1 MKEFDMSKTKKISK
15 KNEKKEKENL
25 LSKILFF
32 HGVPYL
38 IIIILGLSL
47 YYQTLEYGFTY
58 FDDHYIFPNANAFH
72 GLQAA
77 NEIFKRDAI
86 LSTSGIEFYRPF
98 QGLSFLVDASISGDK
113 AFGYHLSSL
122 IIHIL
127 ACMSIFYLFTTL
139 KLNKYLSLVLTGIFT
154 VHPLFT
160 QSVAWVPARGD
171 LLIGLFGSLSF
182 SFFIRYY
189 QKYNPIY
196 FALHIITF
204 FIAVF
209 SKETTLLFPIIFGL
223 YFIFIINKDKKLKTF
238 NLSNILL
245 IFFWGFIA
253 VLYVYL
259 RSTVTRADVSTSNL
273 SSATFFSHLLTFP
286 EFLAKII
293 IPFNLSGMPEY
304 SLIPSVLGIILLI
317 GCGLS
322 FFIFRKT
329 PNYLGLIA
337 LIWFFLFA
345 AITMIY
351 RHPHGNDAYAYLEH
365 RIYLPAIGILI
376 FILSLPFNK
385 KFITNLSL
393 GCLGIILIFFY
404 FANER
409 TKYYKDPITF
419 YDYVINSGTH
429 VALAYNNRGYYD
441 ELIGKNDDAFKDF
454 DMAARLK
461 PDYALAISN
470 RGNQKN
476 RRGDKQGAMD
486 DYNLALKYDANLAE
500 AYNNR
505 GYMYY
510 AAKKY
515 PLAVAD
521 FEKALS
527 IKKEFVVSLMNMGVT
542 KYYMNDLAGACTAWY
557 RAAELGSAQAKNFI
571 KEYCSQK

>member
-1 MKEFDMSKTKKISK
+1 MFYP
-15 KNEKKEKENL
+15 
-25 LSKILFF
+25 
-32 HGVPYL
+32 GVPYL

-58 FDDHYIFPNANAFH
+58 FDDHYIFPNANALH

-77 NEIFKRDAI
+77 NQIFKRDAI
-86 LSTSGIEFYRPF
+86 LSTSGIEFYRPI
-98 QGLSFLVDASISGDK
+98 QGLSFLIDASISGDK

-127 ACMSIFYLFTTL
+127 ACMSLFYLFTTL
-139 KLNKYLSLVLTGIFT
+139 KLNKYLSLILTCIFT
-154 VHPLFT
+154 VHPVFT

-171 LLIGLFGSLSF
+171 ILIGLFGTLSF
-182 SFFIRYY
+182 SFFIKFYEKNNY
-189 QKYNPIY
+189 IY
-196 FALHIITF
+196 FVLHIISF
-204 FIAVF
+204 FLAVF

-223 YFIFIINKDKKLKTF
+223 YFLFIINKENKFKA
-238 NLSNILL
+238 LSPNNIML
-245 IFFWGFIA
+245 IFIWGFIA
-253 VLYVYL
+253 ILYVYL
-259 RSTVTRADVSTSNL
+259 RSTVTRSDVSTSNL
-273 SSATFFSHLLTFP
+273 SANTFFTHLLTFP

-293 IPFNLSGMPEY
+293 IPYNLSGMPEF
-304 SLIPSVLGIILLI
+304 SLIPSLIGILLLIAI
-317 GCGLS
+317 GFS
-322 FFIFRKT
+322 FYFYKDRFNPLTI
-329 PNYLGLIA
+329 IA

-351 RHPHGNDAYAYLEH
+351 KHPHGKDAYAYLEH

-376 FILSLPFNK
+376 FILALPFSK
-385 KFITNLSL
+385 KLIKNISL
-393 GCLGIILIFFY
+393 AGLAIIIIFFY
-404 FANER
+404 IANER
-409 TKYYKDPITF
+409 TQNYKDPTTF

-441 ELIGKNDDAFKDF
+441 ELIGKNDEAFSDF
-454 DMAARLK
+454 DKAAQLK

-476 RRGDKQGAMD
+476 RRGDKLGAIA
-486 DYNLALKYDANLAE
+486 DYNLALKYDTTLAE

-510 AAKKY
+510 SDKNY

-527 IKKEFVVSLMNMGVT
+527 IKKEFVVSMMNLGVT
-542 KYYMNDLAGACTAWY
+542 KFYMNDLAGACTQWFK
-557 RAAELGSAQAKNFI
+557 AAELGNPKAKEFL